1 MRVLLAFLAV
11 WMSVAPAQAAPPN
24 QTFDVFC
31 YHDVRDDV
39 EDDIDIDPIATS
51 TQRLTQH
58 FAWLREHGY
67 RPVSVDDILA
77 ARAGTRGLPPKAV
90 LLTFDDGYVSFFTRV
105 YPLLKAFGYP
115 AVLALVG
122 SWLDVP
128 AGGVVEYGTEKAA
141 RSRFLSLAQ
150 IREMSAS
157 GLVEFA
163 SHSYALH
170 RGVQGNPQGNE
181 EPAAATRIYSPGTRA
196 YEDAAAYRARLR
208 ADLERNSAFI
218 GEATGKRPRVMVWP
232 YGAYSR
238 VGVQVAADL
247 GMSLSLTLRDG
258 VATLSALDSVPRHL
272 MEANAPLPALVWMLQ
287 RRPGTTPIRVAHVDL
302 DYLYDEDAA
311 QMDRNLDVLLERIKS
326 LQINTVYLQAF
337 ADPDADGTA
346 SAMYFPNRH
355 LPVRADL
362 FNRVAW
368 QLKTR
373 AGVRVYAWMPV
384 LAYDP
389 GGRPAPASLRVQSE
403 PGDESAANAYRRL
416 SPFNVR
422 ARAIVREIY
431 EDLAAHAHFDG
442 VLYHDDALLS
452 DHEDVSPDALRVYR
466 DAWRLPG
473 PTAAIRADPG
483 MARRWARLKTR
494 YLIDFTREL
503 TNTVRT
509 MRPDIKTA
517 RNLYASVVMDPD
529 SEAWFAQDADEF
541 AATYDYVALMAMPY
555 MEEAP
560 DAEEWLRILAAR
572 IAPSTRAKTVFEL
585 QSRDW
590 RTGTPVPG
598 AALAGQMSVLA
609 DAGVRHYGYYPD
621 DFIGG
626 HPDLALVFP
635 AMSLSDYPHRPPGTR
650 DLSRLYSGV
659 LTP

>member
-1 MRVLLAFLAV
+1 MRILLAFLAV
-11 WMSVAPAQAAPPN
+11 WTAAVPAQAAPAN
-24 QTFDVFC
+24 RTFDVFC

-51 TQRLTQH
+51 TRRLTQH

-67 RPVSVDDILA
+67 RPVSVEDILA
-77 ARAGTRGLPPKAV
+77 ARAGTRALPPKAV
-90 LLTFDDGYVSFFTRV
+90 LLTFDDGYASFFTRV
-105 YPLLKAFGYP
+105 YPLLKAFDYP

-128 AGGVVEYGTEKAA
+128 AHGTVEYGGEQVP

-170 RGVQGNPQGNE
+170 RGVQGNPQGNQ
-181 EPAAATRIYSPGTRA
+181 EPAAATRIYTPATGA
-196 YEDAAAYRARLR
+196 YEDAETYRARLH
-208 ADLERNSAFI
+208 ADLERNSGFI
-218 GEATGKRPRVMVWP
+218 EAATGKRPRVMVWP

-238 VGVQVAADL
+238 IGVQVAADL
-247 GMSLSLTLRDG
+247 GMSLNFTLRDG

-272 MEANAPLPALVWMLQ
+272 MEGNTSVAALVWMLQ
-287 RRPGTTPIRVAHVDL
+287 RRPDRTPIRVAHVDL

-311 QMDRNLDVLLERIKS
+311 QMSRNLDVLLERIKS

-384 LAYDP
+384 LAYDL

-403 PGDESAANAYRRL
+403 PDDDSAANAYRRL
-416 SPFNVR
+416 SPFNER
-422 ARAIVREIY
+422 ARVIVREIY

-452 DHEDVSPDALRVYR
+452 DREDVSPDALQVYR
-466 DAWRLPG
+466 EDWKLPG
-473 PTAAIRADPG
+473 STAAIRADPA
-483 MARRWARLKTR
+483 MAQRWARLKTR
-494 YLIDFTREL
+494 HLVDFTREL
-503 TNTVRT
+503 TNTVRA
-509 MRPDIKTA
+509 MRPDVRTA
-517 RNLYASVVMDPD
+517 RNLYASVVMEPQ
-529 SEAWFAQDADEF
+529 SEAWFAQNADEF
-541 AATYDYVALMAMPY
+541 ATAYDHVAVMAMPY
-555 MEEAP
+555 MEEAA
-560 DAEEWLRILAAR
+560 DAEAWLRTLAAR
-572 IAPSTRAKTVFEL
+572 IGPATRAKTVFEL

-590 RTGTPVPG
+590 RTDTPVST
-598 AALAGQMSVLA
+598 AALVDHMWVLA
-609 DAGVRHYGYYPD
+609 DAGARHFGYYPD
-621 DFIGG
+621 DFVGG
-626 HPDLALVFP
+626 HPDLSLVFP
-635 AMSLSDYPHRPPGTR
+635 AMSLSDYPHRPEGTR

-659 LTP
+659 LLP

>member
-1 MRVLLAFLAV
+1 MRIALALLAV
-11 WMSVAPAQAAPPN
+11 WMAAVPAQAVPAN
-24 QTFDVFC
+24 RTFDVFC

-39 EDDIDIDPIATS
+39 EDDIDIDPLATS

-67 RPVSVDDILA
+67 RPVSVGDVLA
-77 ARAGTRGLPPKAV
+77 ARAGTRELPPRAV
-90 LLTFDDGYVSFFTRV
+90 LLTFDDGYASFFTRV
-105 YPLLKAFGYP
+105 YPLLKAFNYP

-128 AGGVVEYGTEKAA
+128 ADGMVEYGEERVP

-170 RGVQGNPQGNE
+170 RGVQGNPQGNQ
-181 EPAAATRIYSPGTRA
+181 EPAAATRVYAPGSGA
-196 YEDAAAYRARLR
+196 YEDAEAHRARLR
-208 ADLERNSAFI
+208 ADLARNSGFI
-218 GEATGKRPRVMVWP
+218 EAATGKRPRVMVWP

-238 VGVQVAADL
+238 IGVQVAADL
-247 GMSLSLTLRDG
+247 GMSLNFSLRDG
-258 VATLSALDSVPRHL
+258 VATLSALDAIPRHL
-272 MEANAPLPALVWMLQ
+272 MEGNTSLPALVWMLQ
-287 RRPGTTPIRVAHVDL
+287 RRPDRTPIRVAHVDL

-311 QMDRNLDVLLERIKS
+311 QMGRNLDVLLERIKS

-337 ADPDADGTA
+337 ADPDGDGTA

-403 PGDESAANAYRRL
+403 PGDDSAANAYRRL
-416 SPFNVR
+416 SPFNLR
-422 ARAIVREIY
+422 ARAMVREIY

-452 DHEDVSPDALRVYR
+452 DHEDVNPAALQLYR
-466 DAWRLPG
+466 DVWMLPG
-473 PTAAIRADPG
+473 STAAIRADAD

-503 TNTVRT
+503 TNAVRN
-509 MRPDIKTA
+509 MRPDIRTA
-517 RNLYASVVMDPD
+517 RNLYASVVTEPE
-529 SEAWFAQDADEF
+529 SEAWFAQNAEEF
-541 AATYDYVALMAMPY
+541 ATAYDYVAVMAMPY
-555 MEEAP
+555 MEAAP
-560 DAEEWLRILAAR
+560 DAEEWLRTLAAR
-572 IAPSTRAKTVFEL
+572 IGPATRARTVFEL

-590 RTGTPVPG
+590 RTGAPVSS
-598 AALAGQMSVLA
+598 AALADHMWVLSE
-609 DAGVRHYGYYPD
+609 AGARHFGYYPD
-621 DFIGG
+621 DFVGG
-626 HPDLALVFP
+626 HPDLNLIFP
-635 AMSLSDYPHRPPGTR
+635 AMSLSDYPHRPEGTR